1 MNKVQQLRCVP
12 TRNIVRDKDEK
23 IKLIYESFSRLVER
37 EGYEKVTT
45 RKIAEDAGIS
55 VGIIYHYFTEGK
67 PEIAAGFW
75 EESLNIMMD
84 PIPILT
90 GSENDVK
97 REIRLHLDNH
107 QKNEAM
113 YRAFDQAILEKKDLF
128 EGLKHSRAEFIDT
141 KINAY
146 FSDKSPSQL
155 EELNGKYMKI
165 YGLVDA
171 IVHRHLFQTPFANSD
186 EELVNTLSDLSLRIL
201 ERDH

>member
-1 MNKVQQLRCVP
+1 MNKVQQLQCVP
-12 TRNIVRDKDEK
+12 TRNIVRDKSEK
-23 IKLIYESFSRLVER
+23 IKLIYESFSRLVEG

-67 PEIAAGFW
+67 PQIAADYW

-90 GSENDVK
+90 GSENEVK
-97 REIRLHLDNH
+97 KEIQIHLDNH
-107 QKNEAM
+107 KKNEAL

-128 EGLKHSRAEFIDT
+128 NGLKHSRTELIGT
-141 KINAY
+141 KINVY

-155 EELNGKYMKI
+155 EDLNKKYMKI

-186 EELVNTLSDLSLRIL
+186 EELIDTLSDLSLRIL
-201 ERDH
+201 AHDH

>member
-1 MNKVQQLRCVP
+1 MNKVQQLRRVP

-67 PEIAAGFW
+67 PEIAAGYW
-75 EESLNIMMD
+75 AESLNIMMD
-84 PIPILT
+84 PIQILT
-90 GSENDVK
+90 GSENVVK
-97 REIRLHLDNH
+97 REIELHLGNH

-128 EGLKHSRAEFIDT
+128 EGLKNSRADLIGS
-141 KINAY
+141 KINVY

-155 EELNGKYMKI
+155 EELTDKYMKI

-186 EELVNTLSDLSLRIL
+186 EELVDTLSDLSLRIL
-201 ERDH
+201 RHYP

>member
-1 MNKVQQLRCVP
+1 MNKVQQLRHVP

-90 GSENDVK
+90 GSENDIK
-97 REIRLHLDNH
+97 REIELHLDNH

-128 EGLKHSRAEFIDT
+128 EGLKHSRADLIGS
-141 KINAY
+141 KINVY

-155 EELNGKYMKI
+155 EELTDKYMKI

-186 EELVNTLSDLSLRIL
+186 EELVDTLSDLSLRIL
-201 ERDH
+201 RRDH

>member
-1 MNKVQQLRCVP
+1 MNKVQQLRHVP

-67 PEIAAGFW
+67 PEIAAGYW

-90 GSENDVK
+90 GSENDIK
-97 REIRLHLDNH
+97 REIELHLDNH

-128 EGLKHSRAEFIDT
+128 EGLKHSRADLIGS
-141 KINAY
+141 KINVY

-155 EELNGKYMKI
+155 EELTDKYMKI

-186 EELVNTLSDLSLRIL
+186 EELVDTLSDLSLRIL
-201 ERDH
+201 RRDH